1 MKSPSSIR
9 YAAKLAREELATR
22 QREARLF
29 AGTWVVETPPAMRN
43 AGQER
48 WRSGRSMS
56 GTDRHGKDGAA
67 WQGAWWGKDS

>member
-29 AGTWVVETPPAMRN
+29 AGTWLVVPPLAVRN

-48 WRSGRSMS
+48 WRTGQSMS
-56 GTDRHGKDGAA
+56 GTDRHGKDVTTRQDAGR
-67 WQGAWWGKDS
+67 GKDS